1 MSYEVPGFKI
11 GTLTASAD
19 NSGNQ
24 FRYAKVSGS
33 GTATVT
39 AAPADVVLGVIQNKP
54 KAGEAVDVMVTGIS
68 KVVAGAAVA
77 AGAEVG
83 SDAQGRAIAA
93 ATGARAF
100 GIALEAASAAGQL
113 IAVSLPNQRVVP

>member
-1 MSYEVPGFKI
+1 MSYEIPGFKI

-33 GTATVT
+33 GTATAC
-39 AAPADVVLGVIQNKP
+39 AATTDTSLGVIQNKP
-54 KAGEAVDVMVTGIS
+54 KLGEAMDIMVTGVS
-68 KVVAGAAVA
+68 KVVAGAAVT

-83 SDAQGRAIAA
+83 PDG
-93 ATGARAF
+93 TKAR
-100 GIALEAASAAGQL
+100 GIALEAASAAGQI
-113 IAVSLPNQRVVP
+113 IAVALPFQRSVP

>member
-33 GTATVT
+33 GTATVC
-39 AAPADVVLGVIQNKP
+39 AAPADVALGVIQNKP
-54 KAGEAVDVMVTGIS
+54 KAGEAVDVMVTGVS

-83 SDAQGRAIAA
+83 PDAQGRAIAA
-93 ATGARAF
+93 VTGTRAF
-100 GIALEAASAAGQL
+100 GIALEAASAAGQI
-113 IAVSLPNQRVVP
+113 IAVALPFGRAVP